1 MEPRAMRDEVP
12 DRAAVEA
19 QLGEWATYGA
29 QLRAWVGLQVDE
41 HVSRVVPGLLDAR
54 LLPISEML
62 NDLRRHVAN
71 LQDRSRNW
79 SLDTEMHRLE
89 QRLSSSRFDAVGDL
103 ENRTRLSMEALAAE
117 EAQARHQLELRLGQV
132 EAITKVLDETLHAVD
147 SENGRSLQDAFA
159 QLAAKVEVLD
169 ETLHAVDSGSN
180 QLSAQVQ
187 ALDESFRG
195 DGAPSRVE
203 AELRSLSAK
212 VEVLDET
219 FQSQFPSVRTLADK
233 VQVWGRRGRGICVER
248 ATSMPEDMESPM
260 NPPGGSFSDPVL
272 CRADSFASTRAST
285 TTSGRG
291 SVKSLAMREHQR
303 KMLVMAFLDANGFM
317 HINEAKTSWGRTC
330 YPLHVAVRQNKPAVV
345 KALLSLGAWRN
356 VKSRRGQ
363 TPEEL
368 AHRCQHRWG
377 GFEEVLK
384 MFEEEPER
392 KDVPSSSSSS
402 TNSA

>member
-1 MEPRAMRDEVP
+1 
-12 DRAAVEA
+12 
-19 QLGEWATYGA
+19 
-29 QLRAWVGLQVDE
+29 
-41 HVSRVVPGLLDAR
+41 
-54 LLPISEML
+54 
-62 NDLRRHVAN
+62 
-71 LQDRSRNW
+71 
-79 SLDTEMHRLE
+79 
-89 QRLSSSRFDAVGDL
+89 FDAVGDL

-195 DGAPSRVE
+195 EGAPSRVE

-233 VQVWGRRGRGICVER
+233 VQ
-248 ATSMPEDMESPM
+248 DMESPM
-260 NPPGGSFSDPVL
+260 NPPGGT
-272 CRADSFASTRAST
+272 AH
-285 TTSGRG
+285 G
-291 SVKSLAMREHQR
+291 SLKSLAMREHQR

>member
-1 MEPRAMRDEVP
+1 ME
-12 DRAAVEA
+12 
-19 QLGEWATYGA
+19 
-29 QLRAWVGLQVDE
+29 
-41 HVSRVVPGLLDAR
+41 
-54 LLPISEML
+54 
-62 NDLRRHVAN
+62 
-71 LQDRSRNW
+71 
-79 SLDTEMHRLE
+79 
-89 QRLSSSRFDAVGDL
+89 
-103 ENRTRLSMEALAAE
+103 
-117 EAQARHQLELRLGQV
+117 ARHQLELRAGLGQV

-195 DGAPSRVE
+195 EGAPSRVE

-233 VQVWGRRGRGICVER
+233 VQ
-248 ATSMPEDMESPM
+248 DMESPM

-291 SVKSLAMREHQR
+291 SLKSLAMREHQR